1 MNHRTSML
9 AASAA
14 FGAVFP
20 KIYKGMST
28 PEISH
33 YKICSS
39 YVPNSFDNFKII
51 HLSDLHNKV
60 FGDNNDPLLRLIA
73 NENPDL
79 IVMTG
84 DMISH
89 SAPNTEQ
96 FLTLVKKLRE
106 LCPVYY
112 VNGNHELS
120 DLDETEFK
128 RVKNVLAEYGAV
140 CLDNSETDIFIGEEH
155 IHLCGLCYSAEYYR
169 GVRQYKRGWK
179 AFLLTDM
186 LDYIDVKQPDEFTI
200 LLAHNPLDFE
210 VYAEWGADLSFSGH
224 IHGGFIRLPIVKGLV
239 SPERKLFPKYKEGV
253 YKIGDSSLV
262 VSRGLGNIR
271 INNPPEIVSVVL
283 TKKQGTEHS

>member
-1 MNHRTSML
+1 MNRRNSLL

-14 FGAVFP
+14 FGVLFP
-20 KIYKGMST
+20 KTYKEMST
-28 PEISH
+28 PNISH
-33 YKICSS
+33 YSICSDLL
-39 YVPNSFDNFKII
+39 PDTFDGFRII

-60 FGDNNDPLLRLIA
+60 FDDNNARLVTMIEA
-73 NENPDL
+73 EEPD
-79 IVMTG
+79 IIIMTG

-96 FLTLVKKLRE
+96 YLTLVKNLRK

-120 DLDETEFK
+120 DLDDEEFE
-128 RVKNVLAEYGAV
+128 RVQNVLAEYGAV
-140 CLDNSETDIFIGEEH
+140 CLDNTSTEIYRGDEYIR
-155 IHLCGLCYSAEYYR
+155 LCGLCYTAEYYR

-179 AFLLTDM
+179 AFMLTDM
-186 LDYIDVKQPDEFTI
+186 IDYIGIRQPDEFTM

-210 VYAEWGADLSFSGH
+210 VHAEWGADVSFGGH
-224 IHGGFIRLPIVKGLV
+224 IHGGFVRLPIVKGLV

-271 INNPPEIVSVVL
+271 INNPPEIVSVTL
-283 TKKQGTEHS
+283 NCNKGD

>member
-1 MNHRTSML
+1 MNRRNSLL

-14 FGAVFP
+14 FGVLFP
-20 KIYKGMST
+20 KTYKEMST
-28 PEISH
+28 PNISH
-33 YKICSS
+33 YSICSDLL
-39 YVPNSFDNFKII
+39 PDTFDGFRII

-60 FGDNNDPLLRLIA
+60 FDNNNARLIA
-73 NENPDL
+73 MIEAEEPD
-79 IVMTG
+79 IIIMTG

-96 FLTLVKKLRE
+96 FLTLVKNLRK

-120 DLDETEFK
+120 DLDDDEFE
-128 RVKNVLAEYGAV
+128 RVQNVLAEYGAV
-140 CLDNSETDIFIGEEH
+140 CLDNTSTELYRGDEYIR
-155 IHLCGLCYSAEYYR
+155 LCGLCYTAEYYR
-169 GVRQYKRGWK
+169 GVREYKRGWK
-179 AFLLTDM
+179 AFMLTDM
-186 LDYIDVKQPDEFTI
+186 IDYIGIRQPDEFTM

-210 VYAEWGADLSFSGH
+210 VHAEWGADVSFGGH
-224 IHGGFIRLPIVKGLV
+224 IHGGFVRLPIVKGLV

-271 INNPPEIVSVVL
+271 INNPPEIVSVTL
-283 TKKQGTEHS
+283 NCNKGD

>member
-120 DLDETEFK
+120 DLDETKFK

-169 GVRQYKRGWK
+169 GVREYKRGWK
-179 AFLLTDM
+179 AFMLTDM
-186 LDYIDVKQPDEFTI
+186 IDYLGVKQPDEYTI
-200 LLAHNPLDFE
+200 LLAHNPLDFD
-210 VYAEWGADLSFSGH
+210 VHAEWGADLSFSGH